1 MKTLFSTIAT
11 ILGGCI
17 LLSSCSQSGSLAIT
31 KRHYNKGYYVDVSG
45 KRETVKPKQLAIVD
59 KDKNISAPAQTIAPL
74 AATVNDPNNNAIIA
88 DNQVYPNIVTPVENK
103 QSLKKAIT
111 HVNYKAVKAMI
122 AASTAL
128 QKSIVHSDNAPQTVA
143 GTTQDDGPRV
153 HSLFWLVITI
163 ILIVW
168 LIGIL
173 TGSFGLGVLINLLL
187 LFAVVLFILWLLWLI

>member
-45 KRETVKPKQLAIVD
+45 KRETVKPKQLLIVD
-59 KDKNISAPAQTIAPL
+59 KDKNISAPATAIAPL
-74 AATVNDPNNNAIIA
+74 AATDPNNNAIIA
-88 DNQVYPNIVTPVENK
+88 DNQVYPSTITPVENK
-103 QSLKKAIT
+103 QSLKKAVT
-111 HVNYKAVKAMI
+111 HVNYKTVKAMI
-122 AASTAL
+122 AASAAL

>member
-45 KRETVKPKQLAIVD
+45 KRETVKPKQLTIVD
-59 KDKNISAPAQTIAPL
+59 KDKNISAPASTIAPL
-74 AATVNDPNNNAIIA
+74 AANATDPNNNTIIA
-88 DNQVYPNIVTPVENK
+88 DNQVSNANISPVENK
-103 QSLKKAIT
+103 QSLKNVVK
-111 HVNYKAVKAMI
+111 HVNYKVVKSAI
-122 AASTAL
+122 AASASL
-128 QKSIVHSDNAPQTVA
+128 QKSIVHSENAPQSIA
-143 GTTQDDGPRV
+143 NTTDDGGGRV